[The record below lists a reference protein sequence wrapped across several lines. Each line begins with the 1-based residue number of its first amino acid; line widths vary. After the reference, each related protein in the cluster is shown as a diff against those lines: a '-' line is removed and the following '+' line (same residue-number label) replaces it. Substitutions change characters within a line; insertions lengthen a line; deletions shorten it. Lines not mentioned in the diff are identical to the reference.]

1 MDGVTLPALTTPGM
15 AGMKRSQ
22 LVQPWWAPWIVEGF
36 AILLTVL
43 FCPQGAEFAVVLA
56 QAVPTQFEDEDEA
69 EAEDLDA
76 ALRELTA
83 ERKRL
88 QKQRLADNGDKSL
101 IDAAIRQFDKQI
113 VLLQK
118 VKQFKEQLERAE
130 AAGDELRIE
139 EYEEQIVE
147 FVEQYER
154 LQQLGEVETG
164 LRESTFELREARREK
179 DELAVKQ
186 LPRIIAAWQERLSL
200 TKRLH
205 RVYEDGP
212 EELEEPL
219 EIGVEMSERLVY
231 LERRRLHL
239 QTRKPQQVRLP
250 GVDPEQQL
258 NALVTLHRSFLT
270 AGKQLLEAYEKDDE
284 VNAEQLEER
293 LERIERQLQPAWALF
308 ELTLELQKAQEQ
320 KNSAAVKELRKA
332 VKELRNEIAALRGTH
347 NAPPD
352 GADSASEKMPA
363 PVTITEADRM
373 AVAQLDFQ
381 EAIFP
386 LLKLHCVRCHGNESQ
401 EGDLDLEKAATELPL
416 VRNTRLWTSVA
427 EHTKNRVMPP
437 EDENQPSDPE
447 RRTIAAWLESE
458 IANFDYTKVDDPG
471 YEPARRLTHQEYSN
485 TVRDLLGLPLRVTD
499 KFPIDLSGTSGFDN
513 SANTLFVQ
521 PLLLERY
528 LAAAD
533 EVVRQA
539 LPETIVTPE
548 QQQAWQRVFF
558 TSSDVAGSEYSAASQ
573 ILSRYLSRAYRRP
586 VDPQELTQAL
596 KQYRRAR
603 QSGDSFARSI
613 KNVIRAS
620 LISPKFLMKFEAT
633 RTSDQAYPVNDWE
646 LANRLAYFLWASMP
660 DDELFRLAK
669 TGTLSNP
676 DVLTEQVNRMLAQ
689 PGANTL
695 GTIFAAQWLGFQHLG
710 TRVRADPI
718 DNPWCTDS
726 LMAAMKSESAMF
738 FTSLIRDNQPLQ
750 RLVNAQYTYLNEE
763 LANHYQLPGIK
774 GNEMRRV
781 ALSTVNRGGIF
792 TQGSLLAVTS
802 FPGRTSPVIRGKW
815 ILEDVLGT
823 PPPPPPPNVSEFSDE
838 IDRRRSLTRR
848 QKLELHRQQPNC
860 YACHSQI
867 DPLGFSLENYDW
879 FGRFKRRH
887 RRRQIDATGQLPDGT
902 RFTGPAG
909 LKTVVVEK
917 RMDDLTRQLTKKML
931 AYALGRQLEY
941 YDELAVRQI
950 IARLTSDQHRFRTLI
965 HAIVQS
971 YPFRYKKNREAQT
984 ATLSPK
990 QP

>member
-1 MDGVTLPALTTPGM
+1 MDGVTLPALATPGIE
-15 AGMKRSQ
+15 AMKRSQ
-22 LVQPWWAPWIVEGF
+22 LVQPRWIVVGI

-43 FCPQGAEFAVVLA
+43 FCPYGSGFAVVLA
-56 QAVPTQFEDEDEA
+56 QAVTAEFEDEDEG

-83 ERKRL
+83 KRKRL
-88 QKQRLADNGDKSL
+88 QKQLLAANDEKSL
-101 IDAAIRQFDKQI
+101 MTAAIRQFDNQI

-130 AAGDELRIE
+130 AAGDELHIE
-139 EYEEQIVE
+139 EYEEQIVK

-164 LRESTFELREARREK
+164 LRESTFELHDARREK

-186 LPRIIAAWQERLSL
+186 LPRIIAAWQELLSL
-200 TKRLH
+200 IKRLH

-239 QTRKPQQVRLP
+239 QTRKPQQIRLQ
-250 GVDPEQQL
+250 GVDPEKQL
-258 NALVTLHRSFLT
+258 NALVNLHRSFLT
-270 AGKQLLEAYEKDDE
+270 AGKRLLEAYEKDDE

-293 LERIERQLQPAWALF
+293 IERIERQLQPAWALF
-308 ELTLELQKAQEQ
+308 ELTLELQKAREQ
-320 KNSAAVKELRKA
+320 GNSAAVKELK
-332 VKELRNEIAALRGTH
+332 NEIAALRGTH
-347 NAPPD
+347 SAPPD

-363 PVTITEADRM
+363 PVTITEADRI

-386 LLKLHCVRCHGNESQ
+386 LLQLHCVRCHGTESQ
-401 EGDLDLEKAATELPL
+401 EGDLDLEKAATELPF
-416 VRNTRLWTSVA
+416 VRNTPIWTSVA

-437 EDENQPSDPE
+437 EDEKQPSDPE
-447 RRTIAAWLESE
+447 RRTIVAWLEGE

-539 LPETIVTPE
+539 LPEKIVTPE

-558 TSSDVAGSEYSAASQ
+558 TSSDLAGSEESAASQ

-586 VDPQELTQAL
+586 VSPRELTQAL
-596 KQYRRAR
+596 QQYRRTR

-613 KNVIRAS
+613 KSVIRAS

-669 TGTLSNP
+669 TGTLSDP

-695 GTIFAAQWLGFQHLG
+695 GTVFAAQWLGFQHLG

-763 LANHYQLPGIK
+763 LANHYQLPDIK

-781 ALSTVNRGGIF
+781 TLNTVNRGGIF

-879 FGRFKRRH
+879 FGRFKKRH

-902 RFTGPAG
+902 KFTGPAG
-909 LKTVVVEK
+909 LKKVVVEK
-917 RMDDLTRQLTKKML
+917 RMDDLTRQLTQKML

>member
-1 MDGVTLPALTTPGM
+1 MTTPENER
-15 AGMKRSQ
+15 MKRSQ
-22 LVQPWWAPWIVEGF
+22 LVQPWWARWIVVGLPTLVT
-36 AILLTVL
+36 AI
-43 FCPQGAEFAVVLA
+43 FCPYGSEFAVVLA
-56 QAVPTQFEDEDEA
+56 QAIPAQFEDEDE
-69 EAEDLDA
+69 EVDV

-88 QKQRLADNGDKSL
+88 QKQLHAANDEKSL
-101 IDAAIRQFDKQI
+101 MTATIRQFDKQI

-118 VKQFKEQLERAE
+118 IKQFKQQLERAE
-130 AAGDELRIE
+130 AAGDELRSE
-139 EYEEQIVE
+139 EYEKQIVR

-154 LQQLGEVETG
+154 LQQRGEVETG

-179 DELAVKQ
+179 DQLAVKQ
-186 LPRIIAAWQERLSL
+186 LPQIIATWQELLSL
-200 TKRLH
+200 VKRLH
-205 RVYEDGP
+205 HVYENGP
-212 EELEEPL
+212 EALEEPL
-219 EIGVEMSERLVY
+219 EVGVEMCERIIY
-231 LERRRLHL
+231 LERLRLDL
-239 QTRKPQQVRLP
+239 QIKIPEKLRLQH
-250 GVDPEQQL
+250 VDREKQL
-258 NALVTLHRSFLT
+258 TALVALHRSFLT
-270 AGKQLLEAYEKDDE
+270 SGKQLLEASEKDDE
-284 VNAEQLEER
+284 VNV
-293 LERIERQLQPAWALF
+293 ERIEERIGRIERRLQPAWALF
-308 ELTLELQKAQEQ
+308 ELTLELDQAREQ
-320 KNSAAVKELRKA
+320 GNPAAVKELK
-332 VKELRNEIAALRGTH
+332 NEIAALRGTS
-347 NAPPD
+347 NDPPD
-352 GADSASEKMPA
+352 GEDSAPKKMPA
-363 PVTITEADRM
+363 PVAITEADRM
-373 AVAQLDFQ
+373 AVAQLNFQ
-381 EAIFP
+381 QAIFP
-386 LLKLHCVRCHGNESQ
+386 LLKTHCVRCHGTESQ
-401 EGDLDLEKAATELPL
+401 EGDLDLEKAATELPF
-416 VRNTRLWTSVA
+416 VRNKRLWTSVA

-437 EDENQPSDPE
+437 EDEDQPSDPE
-447 RRTIAAWLESE
+447 RRTIAAWLEGE
-458 IANFDYTKVDDPG
+458 LANFDYSQIDDPG

-485 TVRDLLGLPLRVTD
+485 TVRDLLGIPLRVTD

-539 LPETIVTPE
+539 LPEKIVTPE
-548 QQQAWQRVFF
+548 HQRSWQRVFF
-558 TSSDVAGSEYSAASQ
+558 TSSDLAGSEESAANQ
-573 ILSRYLSRAYRRP
+573 ILSRHLSRAYRRP
-586 VDPQELTQAL
+586 ATAQELTQAL
-596 KQYRRAR
+596 RQYRRAR
-603 QSGDSFARSI
+603 QSGDSFALSI
-613 KNVIRAS
+613 KSVIRAS

-633 RTSDQAYPVNDWE
+633 RTSDQAYQINDWE

-669 TGTLSNP
+669 ARKLSNP
-676 DVLTEQVNRMLAQ
+676 AVLTEQVNRMLAE
-689 PGANTL
+689 PGAHTL

-726 LMAAMKSESAMF
+726 LMDAMKSESAMF

-750 RLVNAQYTYLNEE
+750 KLVDAQYTYLNEE
-763 LANHYQLPGIK
+763 LAKHYQLPDIK
-774 GNEMRRV
+774 GNKMRRV
-781 ALSTVNRGGIF
+781 ALNTVNRGGIF

-802 FPGRTSPVIRGKW
+802 FPGRTSPVLRGKW

-838 IDRRRSLTRR
+838 VDRRRSLTRR

-879 FGRFKRRH
+879 FGRFKTRA
-887 RRRQIDATGQLPDGT
+887 RRRPIDATGQLPDGT
-902 RFTGPAG
+902 KFTGPAG
-909 LKTVVVEK
+909 LKKVILEK
-917 RMDDLTRQLTKKML
+917 RLDDLTRQLTQKML

-950 IARLTSDQHRFRTLI
+950 IARLTSDQYRFRTLI

-971 YPFRYKKNREAQT
+971 YPFRYKKTRGAQT

>member
-1 MDGVTLPALTTPGM
+1 MTTPENER
-15 AGMKRSQ
+15 MKRSQ
-22 LVQPWWAPWIVEGF
+22 LVQPRWARCIVVGLP
-36 AILLTVL
+36 ILVTTF
-43 FCPQGAEFAVVLA
+43 FCPYGSELAVVLA
-56 QAVPTQFEDEDEA
+56 QAVPAQFEDEDKGE
-69 EAEDLDA
+69 EEKVDV

-83 ERKRL
+83 ERKLL
-88 QKQRLADNGDKSL
+88 QKQLLAANDENSL
-101 IDAAIRQFDKQI
+101 MTATIRQFDKQI

-118 VKQFKEQLERAE
+118 IKQFKQQLERAE
-130 AAGDELRIE
+130 AAEDELRIE
-139 EYEEQIVE
+139 EYEEQIVR
-147 FVEQYER
+147 FAEQYER
-154 LQQLGEVETG
+154 LQQRGEVETG

-179 DELAVKQ
+179 DQVAVKQ
-186 LPRIIAAWQERLSL
+186 LPRIIATWQELLSL
-200 TKRLH
+200 VKRLH
-205 RVYEDGP
+205 QVYENGP
-212 EELEEPL
+212 ETLEEPL
-219 EIGVEMSERLVY
+219 EVGVEMCERIIY
-231 LERRRLHL
+231 LERLRLDL
-239 QTRKPQQVRLP
+239 QTKS
-250 GVDPEQQL
+250 PEQIRLQDVDHEKQL
-258 NALVTLHRSFLT
+258 TALVTLHRSFLT
-270 AGKQLLEAYEKDDE
+270 SGKQLLEAYEKDDE
-284 VNAEQLEER
+284 VNVERLEER
-293 LERIERQLQPAWALF
+293 VGRIERRLQPAWAVF
-308 ELTLELQKAQEQ
+308 ELTLELQQAQEQ
-320 KNSAAVKELRKA
+320 GNSAAVKELK
-332 VKELRNEIAALRGTH
+332 NEIAALRGTSKD
-347 NAPPD
+347 PPD
-352 GADSASEKMPA
+352 GADSAPKTMPA
-363 PVTITEADRM
+363 PVAITEADRM
-373 AVAQLDFQ
+373 AVAQLNFQ
-381 EAIFP
+381 QAIFP
-386 LLKLHCVRCHGNESQ
+386 LLKTHCVRCHGSESQ
-401 EGDLDLEKAATELPL
+401 EGDLDLEKAATELPF
-416 VRNTRLWTSVA
+416 VRNKRLWTSVS

-437 EDENQPSDPE
+437 EAEDQPSDPE
-447 RRTIAAWLESE
+447 RRTIAAWLEGE
-458 IANFDYTKVDDPG
+458 LANFDYSRIDDPG

-485 TVRDLLGLPLRVTD
+485 TVRDLLGIPLRVTD

-539 LPETIVTPE
+539 LPEKIVTPE
-548 QQQAWQRVFF
+548 HQQSWQRVFF
-558 TSSDVAGSEYSAASQ
+558 TSSESAGSEESAASQ
-573 ILSRYLSRAYRRP
+573 ILSRHLSRAYRRP
-586 VDPQELTQAL
+586 VSARELTQSL
-596 KQYRRAR
+596 EQYRRAR
-603 QSGDSFARSI
+603 QSGDSFALSI
-613 KNVIRAS
+613 KSVIRAS

-669 TGTLSNP
+669 ARTLSDP
-676 DVLTEQVNRMLAQ
+676 DVLTEQVNRMLAE

-695 GTIFAAQWLGFQHLG
+695 GTVFAAQWLGFQHLG
-710 TRVRADPI
+710 IRVRADPI

-738 FTSLIRDNQPLQ
+738 FTSLVRDNQPLQ

-763 LANHYQLPGIK
+763 LANHYQLPDIK

-879 FGRFKRRH
+879 FGRFKTRS
-887 RRRQIDATGQLPDGT
+887 RRRPVDATGQFPDGT
-902 RFTGPAG
+902 KFTGPAG
-909 LKTVVVEK
+909 LKKVIVEK
-917 RMDDLTRQLTKKML
+917 RLDDLTRQLTQKML

-950 IARLTSDQHRFRTLI
+950 ISRLTSDQYRFRTLI

-971 YPFRYKKNREAQT
+971 YPFRYKKNRVAQT